1 MDQRTTKWPSHLQ
14 HQLGPNESTGLW
26 VSNIELELDQTA
38 MLTLKTQD
46 GTRVGP
52 VQASPGLT
60 MHIIKCNCLTMHII
74 KYNYMFGALYPVFCK
89 RW

>member
-1 MDQRTTKWPSHLQ
+1 MDQRTNKSPSNLK
-14 HQLGPNESTGLW
+14 HQLGPNGTTGLW

-46 GTRVGP
+46 RTRVGP
-52 VQASPGLT
+52 VQASSGLT
-60 MHIIKCNCLTMHII
+60 MHIIKC
-74 KYNYMFGALYPVFCK
+74 NYMFGALYPVFCK